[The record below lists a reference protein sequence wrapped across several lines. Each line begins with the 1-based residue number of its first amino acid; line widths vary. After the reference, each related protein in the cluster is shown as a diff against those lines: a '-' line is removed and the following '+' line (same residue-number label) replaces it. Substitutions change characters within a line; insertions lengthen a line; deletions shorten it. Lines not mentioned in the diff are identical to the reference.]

1 MQSLGMR
8 RYEGGL
14 GRPQILFF
22 SFLSGIRFDCYA
34 LLLRIDC
41 RLIIINSF
49 PPCVTLPLLPARILF
64 AASIAEKDKRFGV
77 GCERLLMF
85 LEPFAPMDY

>member
-1 MQSLGMR
+1 MR

-14 GRPQILFF
+14 VRPLF
-22 SFLSGIRFDCYA
+22 SFLSRIRFDCYA
-34 LLLRIDC
+34 MLLRVDC

-64 AASIAEKDKRFGV
+64 AASIAEKDKGFGV
-77 GCERLLMF
+77 ECERLLMF